1 MQSVIPTITKATFAL
16 LALLSF
22 GPLVSAGD
30 LLFNFLP
37 NTFPALQHWHAATP
51 LGKSLWVSAGFLGV
65 LSIYFLLRLPNVAVA
80 TSIAFT
86 IVYIWGANLVWLYFT
101 AGCWLAIGVVVTT
114 FLSARAAKR
123 ANNSLKRTVADGL
136 R

>member
-1 MQSVIPTITKATFAL
+1 MITKASIAL

-51 LGKSLWVSAGFLGV
+51 LGKSLWVGAGFLGV
-65 LSIYFLLRLPNVAVA
+65 LSIFFVLSLPKVAVA
-80 TSIAFT
+80 TSIAFAMT
-86 IVYIWGANLVWLYFT
+86 YVLGANLVWLYFT
-101 AGCWLAIGVVVTT
+101 AGCWMAIAAVVLIL
-114 FLSARAAKR
+114 LSARAAKE
-123 ANNSLKRTVADGL
+123 G
-136 R
+136 